1 MITDIQQLINAC
13 EQELHD
19 REYHAHHADFIT
31 NEWKGI
37 SQWCQK
43 KNYTEFSQD
52 IGFQY
57 CDEMI
62 GAHIITKGMTHKQK
76 LQLRA
81 ARMLVSYQKDGDF
94 EFRSPRVERI
104 YKGETGRLILQFFQ
118 HERNIGRSEKTLECR
133 DIYLYPFNQFLL
145 EHDLDFSCLDIDTI
159 EEYFT
164 SMGYELSC
172 RHNSANHLRQLFHY
186 LYDNGYTA
194 TDNALYVL
202 KDQYRKQCK
211 LPTTYTEEEISRV
224 LSAVDRSSAIGKRDY
239 LILLLAAQY
248 GWRTGDIVSFK
259 FSQINWDKNI
269 ISFDQGKTD
278 IPVEYPLLSS
288 VGNAVIDYLKHGR
301 PQTDAP
307 EIIVS
312 AETSKHGTPLKP
324 PTVHSIVSKY
334 MRKANINHWKEKRHG
349 AHSLRHSLASNLLK
363 NNVSMPVI
371 STVLGHQ
378 KTETTKNYLKVDM
391 EKLSLC
397 PLPLPKVNS
406 PFYKEVSSK

>member
-194 TDNALYVL
+194 TDGLRDYVILMILYTTGIRVSELINIRVRDLSLHEPYTLLVHGKGRKSRYVPLL
-202 KDQYRKQCK
+202 KDSI
-211 LPTTYTEEEISRV
+211 P
-224 LSAVDRSSAIGKRDY
+224 
-239 LILLLAAQY
+239 
-248 GWRTGDIVSFK
+248 
-259 FSQINWDKNI
+259 I
-269 ISFDQGKTD
+269 IQ
-278 IPVEYPLLSS
+278 
-288 VGNAVIDYLKHGR
+288 DYLKYMKY
-301 PQTDAP
+301 TKP
-307 EIIVS
+307 EKMDEWLFVNHMNSQFTRQGINYI
-312 AETSKHGTPLKP
+312 L
-324 PTVHSIVSKY
+324 SKY
-334 MRKANINHWKEKRHG
+334 GDIARENAPDLIPADLSPHKMRHTAAMELVDSGVDLIYIRD
-349 AHSLRHSLASNLLK
+349 L
-363 NNVSMPVI
+363 
-371 STVLGHQ
+371 LGHVSI
-378 KTETTKNYLKVDM
+378 KTTEIYAKADAKLKRAAI
-391 EKLSLC
+391 EAAS
-397 PLPLPKVNS
+397 
-406 PFYKEVSSK
+406 KEIVPPEEAQWDSNDDLKSWLKTFSKR

>member
-19 REYHAHHADFIT
+19 REYHAHHAGFIT
-31 NEWKGI
+31 NEWKVI

-43 KNYTEFSQD
+43 KNYSEFSQD
-52 IGFQY
+52 IGFRY
-57 CDEMI
+57 CDKMI

-81 ARMLVSYQKDGDF
+81 ARMLVSYQRDGDF
-94 EFRSPRVERI
+94 EFRSPRVERT
-104 YKGETGRLILQFFQ
+104 YQGETGRLILQFFQ
-118 HERNIGRSEKTLECR
+118 HERNIGRSERTLECR

-145 EHDLDFSCLDIDTI
+145 EHDLDFSSLNIDTI

-164 SMGYELSC
+164 SMGYELSS

-269 ISFDQGKTD
+269 ILFDQRKTD

-312 AETSKHGTPLKP
+312 AEAGKHGTPLKP
-324 PTVHSIVSKY
+324 PTVHSIVSRY
-334 MRKANINHWKEKRHG
+334 MRKANISRWKEKRHG

-378 KTETTKNYLKVDM
+378 RTETTKIYLKVDT
-391 EKLSLC
+391 EKLSSC
-397 PLPLPKVNS
+397 PLPLPKMNS
-406 PFYKEVSSK
+406 PFYKEVCSK

>member
-1 MITDIQQLINAC
+1 MGHSFGNNVCTD
-13 EQELHD
+13 
-19 REYHAHHADFIT
+19 
-31 NEWKGI
+31 
-37 SQWCQK
+37 
-43 KNYTEFSQD
+43 
-52 IGFQY
+52 
-57 CDEMI
+57 
-62 GAHIITKGMTHKQK
+62 
-76 LQLRA
+76 
-81 ARMLVSYQKDGDF
+81 
-94 EFRSPRVERI
+94 
-104 YKGETGRLILQFFQ
+104 
-118 HERNIGRSEKTLECR
+118 
-133 DIYLYPFNQFLL
+133 
-145 EHDLDFSCLDIDTI
+145 
-159 EEYFT
+159 
-164 SMGYELSC
+164 
-172 RHNSANHLRQLFHY
+172 HLRQLFHY

-378 KTETTKNYLKVDM
+378 KTETTKIYLKVDM

>member
-19 REYHAHHADFIT
+19 REYHAHHSDLIT

-37 SQWCQK
+37 SQWFQK

-52 IGFQY
+52 IGLQY
-57 CDEMI
+57 SDEMI

-118 HERNIGRSEKTLECR
+118 HERNICRSEKTLECR

-172 RHNSANHLRQLFHY
+172 RHNSANHLRQLFH
-186 LYDNGYTA
+186 
-194 TDNALYVL
+194 
-202 KDQYRKQCK
+202 
-211 LPTTYTEEEISRV
+211 
-224 LSAVDRSSAIGKRDY
+224 
-239 LILLLAAQY
+239 
-248 GWRTGDIVSFK
+248 
-259 FSQINWDKNI
+259 
-269 ISFDQGKTD
+269 
-278 IPVEYPLLSS
+278 
-288 VGNAVIDYLKHGR
+288 
-301 PQTDAP
+301 
-307 EIIVS
+307 
-312 AETSKHGTPLKP
+312 
-324 PTVHSIVSKY
+324 
-334 MRKANINHWKEKRHG
+334 
-349 AHSLRHSLASNLLK
+349 
-363 NNVSMPVI
+363 
-371 STVLGHQ
+371 
-378 KTETTKNYLKVDM
+378 
-391 EKLSLC
+391 
-397 PLPLPKVNS
+397 
-406 PFYKEVSSK
+406 